1 MARLPVTVMCPS
13 ARAPPVP
20 ARRLA
25 ASATKSL
32 RTQNAGSIPDRDR
45 DAFLMH
51 VHADIFTAATH
62 KRVLLSG
69 WFVVSTQT
77 LLQKG
82 VRPFILR
89 LINPDWPMIACSLPD
104 ITRPMVD
111 IV

>member
-82 VRPFILR
+82 APFYIASHK
-89 LINPDWPMIACSLPD
+89 PSGPMVACSVPD
-104 ITRPMVD
+104 I
-111 IV
+111 